1 MAEPISTALLTAG
14 IAAASSGGQAYA
26 TGKQNKKSRA
36 FSREM
41 YEKTK
46 TDNIAAW
53 NAQNEYN
60 SPQAQMDRLKA
71 AGLNPNMVYDKG
83 GAIQPAGNISTPDVQ
98 GAQFRTP
105 EFGNIGTGLVQG
117 YFDTKIK
124 QAQYDNL
131 KQTNTVL
138 QQEAILKAA
147 QAEGESVRTY
157 GKGLENYV
165 YHQNSDALARGA
177 YLDNQQK
184 IANITYT
191 NDENA
196 RKAAMQAPNL
206 QQAVLGVARSA
217 AGLELDKSQLDMLK
231 QQIYNAKQE
240 GIFKKAQADFAAIGV
255 NFNDP
260 LVMRW
265 IGDYIGSFLDADK
278 STFKMEGLKHGKAF
292 HDFRKKF

>member
-1 MAEPISTALLTAG
+1 MPIDPITAAATITALSSSAN
-14 IAAASSGGQAYA
+14 AAA
-26 TGKQNKKSRA
+26 TGNQNKKSRQ
-36 FSREM
+36 FSRET
-41 YEKTK
+41 YAKTK
-46 TDNIAAW
+46 ADNIQFW
-53 NAQNEYN
+53 NMQNEYN
-60 SPQAQMDRLKA
+60 SPEKQMERLKA

-83 GAIQPAGNISTPDVQ
+83 GAIQAAGNISSPDVQ
-98 GAQFRTP
+98 GGQFRTP
-105 EFGNIGTGLVQG
+105 DFGTIGTGIVQG

-147 QAEGESVRTY
+147 QAEGEAVRTY

-165 YHQNSDALARGA
+165 YHQNTDALVRGA
-177 YLDNQQK
+177 YLDNEKK
-184 IANITYT
+184 IADISYT

-206 QQAVLGVARSA
+206 QQAVIGVARAS
-217 AGLELDKSQLDMLK
+217 AGLDLDKTQLKMLE

-240 GIFKKAQADFAAIGV
+240 GIFKRVQAEFADMGV

-265 IGDYIGSFLDADK
+265 IGDYIGGFLKGDQ
-278 STFKMEGLKHGKAF
+278 STFRSEGQKLGKSYKS
-292 HDFRKKF
+292 FRDLFK